1 MLAEAIRPSGG
12 PVVRQA
18 AVARSVA
25 ALPARCL
32 RAGTRAAGVGAAT
45 ALDATLVGTAA
56 ALGVGS
62 VLLRAPAAVSSPSP
76 RAVAASVVGAAREAA
91 GGTPVRRIG
100 SGAGRTW
107 VEVRGLDGPHGP
119 ELAERALSAVR
130 AAPGVE
136 EAELHRPWSRLV
148 VSASPDGPT
157 DETLCRVVAEAETDT
172 NTEAS
177 EASGQRQRP
186 VDLPGDDAVLA
197 ARAVGAAASTLGFG
211 LALVGRFLRLPR
223 LPAALASGVISVDY
237 QPRLRRLVESAVGPD
252 AADLLFA
259 AATATA
265 YTLTLS
271 PDSLAIE
278 AARRGA
284 LVAETW
290 SGRRAWQRIEP
301 TLTAAVDGP
310 PRAGWRPDRTT
321 GPVERYSERAGLV
334 GLVGDVAVGVMTR
347 DPAGVGTATLVTAP
361 KATRTARELFAGT
374 LGRGLADRHD
384 VLPLRPEAL
393 RRLDR
398 VDAVVIDPRILYTPI
413 LTVSRVRGVPDRD
426 RTRVWEAARTAVHR
440 GALTPGWHPVTAVP
454 GAADADPDDADAD
467 ARVLVS
473 PVHDPHASA
482 VVAEARRARAEVVSV
497 DDDGLR
503 SLRNGFD
510 RLDPITGS
518 IDDTLRDAVAHL
530 RRHGSTVAVVA
541 ADAPQAL
548 ALADVG
554 IGVTRAA
561 TPSPWGAHLWA
572 ADLTGVWRILH
583 ALPAAR
589 TASRRGVQI
598 SVQASALGTLLM
610 LPGVP
615 GSGPESV
622 TAGAAAGLWVGRS
635 KARGALS
642 APLPAPR
649 PGHEWHA
656 MPTEEV
662 RQLLP
667 PPPKDDELSRTTR
680 PRPRRSGPVRRIGRL
695 GGRPVTAGWN
705 FLRAV
710 REELDDPLTPVLA
723 TCSAASAVL
732 GSPIDA
738 VLVGSVLV
746 LNAGISA
753 TQRLRAEEVL
763 NRLLAVQDPPART
776 VTDLEGSRSDVDVT
790 DPGGDRREVDVTD
803 RGGDRDYTEVTADRL
818 RPGEVIEVRPG
829 EVVPADG
836 RLLQA
841 ESVEVDESAL
851 TGESLPVVKQTD
863 PTPGVP
869 LAERTCMLYAGTTV
883 LTGTA
888 VSLVTATGRGTESR
902 RATALAPAK
911 IREVGLQAQ
920 LARLTRRAMPVS
932 FGGGAVVTGLGLLRG
947 AGVRSAVTSGV
958 AVIVAA
964 IPEGLPLV
972 ATLAQMSAARR
983 LTRSAALV
991 RVPRSVEALGR
1002 VDVVCF
1008 DKTGTLSENRL
1019 RVSTVEPAPGFSRVQ
1034 VLSYAARTGWSSNG
1048 GPPDHATDVAI
1059 VDAADT
1065 ESAEMD
1071 RRQRD
1076 AYLPFRSGRSYAAA
1090 VSGTHLAV
1098 KGAPEVLLDAFGAS
1112 EDSALAERVESM
1124 AAAGLRVIA
1133 VGQRELTPTEAA
1145 SAGDGPDALARFAER
1160 ELEPVGLLGL
1170 SDTPRAD
1177 AAGLLPAL
1185 IEQDVGVR
1193 LITGDHPVTAVA
1205 IADELGMP
1213 VTPEQVISGTDW
1225 DDLSHREQERAVETC
1240 LVFARMSPEHK
1251 VQIVQTLERIGRVCA
1266 MVGDGANDAAAIR
1279 AASVGIGVAS
1289 HGSAPARG
1297 AADVVLLDGKV
1308 GALLD
1313 ALDEGRQLWRRV
1325 QAAVAVLV
1333 GGNAGEVAFAL
1344 IGSVITGRSPLN
1356 ARQLLLVNMLTDA
1369 LPAAALAVSP
1379 TSHNGVAA
1387 RGPDE
1392 AALLRTVAFRGVT
1405 TAAGATAAWAMASL
1419 TGGPRRAS
1427 TVALVALI
1435 GTQLG
1440 QILLDSRSPLV
1451 VTTSVGSLAVMVA
1464 LISTPGVS
1472 QFLGCVPLGPLGWA
1486 QGFGSAA
1493 AATAAA
1499 AIAPD
1504 LLART
1509 PGLSPRIRELLHTA
1523 GNHDRTLSFADSP
1536 VDVLASRK
1544 D

>member
-1 MLAEAIRPSGG
+1 MSFPGRC
-12 PVVRQA
+12 VRTGTHA
-18 AVARSVA
+18 A
-25 ALPARCL
+25 
-32 RAGTRAAGVGAAT
+32 AAGAAA
-45 ALDATLVGTAA
+45 ALDATLVGTAT

-62 VLLRAPAAVSSPSP
+62 VLLKAPVAVPTPSP
-76 RAVAASVVGAAREAA
+76 GAVARSVAGLAREAT
-91 GGTPVRRIG
+91 GGTPVRRFG
-100 SGAGRTW
+100 SGSGRTW
-107 VEVRGLDGPHGP
+107 IEVRGLDGPHGP
-119 ELAERALSAVR
+119 AVAERALSAVR
-130 AAPGVE
+130 AVPGVE
-136 EAELHRPWSRLV
+136 RAELHRPWSRLV
-148 VSASPDGPT
+148 VTVGPDGPSSQ
-157 DETLCRVVAEAETDT
+157 TLCRVVDEAETAVD
-172 NTEAS
+172 TEAS
-177 EASGQRQRP
+177 GRCP
-186 VDLPGDDAVLA
+186 IDLPGDDAVLV
-197 ARAVGAAASTLGFG
+197 ARVVGAAVSTLGLG
-211 LALVGRFLRLPR
+211 VALVGRFLRLPR

-252 AADLLFA
+252 ATDLLFA

-265 YTLTLS
+265 YTVTLS

-284 LVAETW
+284 LVAEAW

-301 TLTAAVDGP
+301 TLTAAVDGEP
-310 PRAGWRPDRTT
+310 QAGWRPDRTT
-321 GPVERYSERAGLV
+321 GPVERYCERAGLV
-334 GLVGDVAVGVMTR
+334 GLAGDVAIGVMTR
-347 DPAGVGTATLVTAP
+347 NPADIGTATLVSAP

-374 LGRGLADRHD
+374 LDRGLADRHD

-398 VDAVVIDPRILYTPI
+398 VDAVVIDPRVLYTPI
-413 LTVSRVRGVPDRD
+413 LTVSRVRGVRDRD
-426 RTRVWEAARTAVHR
+426 RTRVWEAGRAAVNQGR
-440 GALTPGWHPVTAVP
+440 LAAGWHPVTAVP
-454 GAADADPDDADAD
+454 GVADTTPDDPSADDD

-473 PVHDPHASA
+473 PVHDPYASA
-482 VVAEARRARAEVVSV
+482 IVAEARRAQAQVISI

-518 IDDTLRDAVAHL
+518 IDDTLRETVAHL
-530 RRHGSTVAVVA
+530 QRDGTTVAVVTA
-541 ADAPQAL
+541 QAPQAL

-554 IGVTRAA
+554 IGVTRAGN
-561 TPSPWGAHLWA
+561 PPPWGAHLWA

-610 LPGVP
+610 LPGIP

-622 TAGAAAGLWVGRS
+622 TAGAAAGLWIGRAH
-635 KARGALS
+635 ARGVLT

-662 RQLLP
+662 RRLLP
-667 PPPKDDELSRTTR
+667 PPAADSSGQEPQSVPSRSWSAPLLR
-680 PRPRRSGPVRRIGRL
+680 MIQPL
-695 GGRPVTAGWN
+695 TAGWR
-705 FLRAV
+705 FVRAV

-738 VLVGSVLV
+738 VLVGSVVV

-763 NRLLAVQDPPART
+763 NRLLAVQDPTARKIPYRET
-776 VTDLEGSRSDVDVT
+776 NI
-790 DPGGDRREVDVTD
+790 GGDV
-803 RGGDRDYTEVTADRL
+803 GYIEVTADRL

-829 EVVPADG
+829 EVVPVDG
-836 RLLQA
+836 RLLGA
-841 ESVEVDESAL
+841 AGVEVDESAL
-851 TGESLPVVKQTD
+851 TGESLPVAKQTL

-869 LAERTCMLYAGTTV
+869 LAERSCMLYAGTTV

-888 VSLVTATGRGTESR
+888 VLLVTATGRGTETR

-911 IREVGLQAQ
+911 SREVGLQAQ
-920 LARLTRRAMPVS
+920 LSRLTRRAMPIS

-964 IPEGLPLV
+964 VPEGLPLV

-1019 RVSTVEPAPGFSRVQ
+1019 RVSAVEPAPGCSRQQ
-1034 VLSYAARTGWSSNG
+1034 VLSFAARTGWSSNG

-1059 VDAADT
+1059 VDAAHT
-1065 ESAEMD
+1065 ESADED
-1071 RRQRD
+1071 RTRRA

-1098 KGAPEVLLDAFGAS
+1098 KGAPEVMLEAFGDA
-1112 EDSALAERVESM
+1112 DSALEERVQSM

-1133 VGQRELTPTEAA
+1133 VGGRELTPTEVAGA
-1145 SAGDGPDALARFAER
+1145 TDDPAVLEKLSAGKLH
-1160 ELEPVGLLGL
+1160 PVGLLGL

-1177 AAGLLPAL
+1177 ATNLLPAL
-1185 IEQDVGVR
+1185 IEQDVAVR

-1213 VTPEQVISGTDW
+1213 VTPDQVISGTDW
-1225 DDLSHREQERAVETC
+1225 DTLPHREQELAVENC

-1279 AASVGIGVAS
+1279 AASVGIAVAS

-1344 IGSVITGRSPLN
+1344 IGSAATGRSPLN

-1369 LPAAALAVSP
+1369 LPAAALAVSA
-1379 TSHNGVAA
+1379 TNHNGADVTH
-1387 RGPDE
+1387 GPDE
-1392 AALLRTVAFRGVT
+1392 AALLRTVAFRGAT
-1405 TAAGATAAWAMASL
+1405 TAAGATAAWAMASV

-1451 VTTSVGSLAVMVA
+1451 VTTSVGSIAVMVA

-1504 LLART
+1504 LLTRT
-1509 PGLSPRIRELLHTA
+1509 PGIGSTIRELLHPV
-1523 GNHDRTLSFADSP
+1523 GNHDRTLSYPDSA
-1536 VDVLASRK
+1536 VDVLERRK
-1544 D
+1544 NGATPQPLAPRQ

>member
-1 MLAEAIRPSGG
+1 MSAGTLVKGLVSFPS
-12 PVVRQA
+12 
-18 AVARSVA
+18 
-25 ALPARCL
+25 RCVH
-32 RAGTRAAGVGAAT
+32 AGTRAAASGVAT
-45 ALDATLVGTAA
+45 ALDATVVSTAT

-62 VLLRAPAAVSSPSP
+62 VLLKAPAAVSAGWPSPS
-76 RAVAASVVGAAREAA
+76 AAANSVVNVAREATGAGAAR
-91 GGTPVRRIG
+91 RYSSG
-100 SGAGRTW
+100 SGRVW
-107 VEVRGLDGPHGP
+107 VEVRGLAGPRGP
-119 ELAERALSAVR
+119 EVAERALTAVR
-130 AAPGVE
+130 ATAGVE
-136 EAELHRPWSRLV
+136 AAQLHRPWSRIV
-148 VSASPDGPT
+148 VSTDPDGPT
-157 DETLCRVVAEAETDT
+157 PEALCRVVAGAEND
-172 NTEAS
+172 S
-177 EASGQRQRP
+177 EATTSALCP
-186 VDLPGDDAVLA
+186 IDLPGDDAVLVT
-197 ARAVGAAASTLGFG
+197 RAVGAAVSTVGFG
-211 LALVGRFLRLPR
+211 VALAGRVLRLPR
-223 LPAALASGVISVDY
+223 LPGALAATVVAVDY
-237 QPRLRRLVESAVGPD
+237 QPWLRRLVDSAVGPD
-252 AADLLFA
+252 AAGVVFA
-259 AATATA
+259 AATAVA

-271 PDSLAIE
+271 PDSLAVE

-284 LVAETW
+284 LVAEAW
-290 SGRRAWQRIEP
+290 AGRRAWQQIES
-301 TLTAAVDGP
+301 TLPASVDGQ
-310 PRAGWRPDRTT
+310 PRGGWRPDRSS
-321 GPVERYSERAGLV
+321 GPVERYAQRAGLAGLAGDLALGALTRTPV
-334 GLVGDVAVGVMTR
+334 GT
-347 DPAGVGTATLVTAP
+347 GTATLVAAP
-361 KATRTARELFAGT
+361 KATRSARELFAGT

-398 VDAVVIDPRILYTPI
+398 VGAVVIDPRVLYTPL
-413 LTVSRVRGVPDRD
+413 LTVSRVIGVHDRD
-426 RTRVWEAARTAVHR
+426 RTRVWEAARTAVDQGR
-440 GALTPGWHPVTAVP
+440 LAPGWHPVAAVP
-454 GAADADPDDADAD
+454 GAENAAEDRD

-473 PVHDPHASA
+473 PVHDPYASA

-497 DDDGLR
+497 DDDALR

-510 RLDPITGS
+510 RLDPMVES
-518 IDDTLRDAVAHL
+518 VDDTLCEAVDHL
-530 RRHGSTVAVVA
+530 QQHGATVAVLA
-541 ADAPQAL
+541 ADAPRAL

-554 IGVTRAA
+554 IGVTRAGA
-561 TPSPWGAHLWA
+561 PPQWGAHLWA
-572 ADLTGVWRILH
+572 TDLTGVWRILH

-589 TASRRGVQI
+589 TASRRGVEL
-598 SVQASALGTLLM
+598 SVQASTLGTLLM

-615 GSGPESV
+615 GSGPEPV
-622 TAGAAAGLWVGRS
+622 TAGAALGLWLGRAH
-635 KARGALS
+635 ARRAL
-642 APLPAPR
+642 AGRLPEPR
-649 PGHEWHA
+649 SGHEWHA
-656 MPTEEV
+656 MPVEEV
-662 RQLLP
+662 RRLLP
-667 PPPKDDELSRTTR
+667 PPPLDDESPQTARDQFR
-680 PRPRRSGPVRRIGRL
+680 WFAASGPVRKIGRI
-695 GGRPVTAGWN
+695 GGRPLTAGWH

-710 REELDDPLTPVLA
+710 RDELDDPLTPVLA

-763 NRLLAVQDPPART
+763 NRLLAVQDPLARRI
-776 VTDLEGSRSDVDVT
+776 TDPDADGLTVDVA
-790 DPGGDRREVDVTD
+790 
-803 RGGDRDYTEVTADRL
+803 ADRL
-818 RPGEVIEVRPG
+818 RPGDVIDVRPG

-836 RLLQA
+836 RLLA
-841 ESVEVDESAL
+841 AGGVEVDESAL
-851 TGESLPVVKQTD
+851 TGESLPVVKQTT

-888 VSLVTATGRGTESR
+888 VSLVTATGRATETQ
-902 RATALAPAK
+902 RATALAPVK
-911 IREVGLQAQ
+911 IHEVGLQPQ
-920 LARLTRRAMPVS
+920 LSRLTRRAMPVS
-932 FGGGAVVTGLGLLRG
+932 FGGGAIVTVLGLLRG

-964 IPEGLPLV
+964 VLEGLPLV

-991 RVPRSVEALGR
+991 RVHRSVEALGR

-1019 RVSTVEPAPGFSRVQ
+1019 RVTTVEPATGYARKQ
-1034 VLSYAARTGWSSNG
+1034 VLAFAARTGWSSNG

-1065 ESAEMD
+1065 ESPHDGD
-1071 RRQRD
+1071 RTRQ

-1098 KGAPEVLLDAFGAS
+1098 KGAPEVMLEAFGDPGS
-1112 EDSALAERVESM
+1112 VLAERVRSM

-1133 VGQRELTPTEAA
+1133 VGQRNLTATEAA
-1145 SAGDGPDALARFAER
+1145 AAAEDPDALAQLSEHG
-1160 ELEPVGLLGL
+1160 LEPLGLLGL

-1185 IEQDVGVR
+1185 VEQHVAVR

-1213 VTPEQVISGTDW
+1213 VTEDRVISGTDW
-1225 DDLSHREQERAVETC
+1225 DALSRREQEQAVQDC

-1313 ALDEGRQLWRRV
+1313 AVDEGRQLWRRV

-1344 IGSVITGRSPLN
+1344 IGSLVTGRSPLN

-1379 TSHNGVAA
+1379 TTHNGVDGG

-1392 AALLRTVAFRGVT
+1392 AALLRTVAFRGTT
-1405 TAAGATAAWAMASL
+1405 TAAGATAAWVMARM

-1451 VTTSVGSLAVMVA
+1451 VTTSLGSIAVMAA

-1486 QGFGSAA
+1486 QGLGSAV

-1499 AIAPD
+1499 AVAPG
-1504 LLART
+1504 LLGRT
-1509 PGLSPRIRELLHTA
+1509 PGINHMIRELLHTGGA
-1523 GNHDRTLSFADSP
+1523 HDGTLSYPESP
-1536 VDVLASRK
+1536 VDVIGGRRE
-1544 D
+1544 

>member
-1 MLAEAIRPSGG
+1 M
-12 PVVRQA
+12 A
-18 AVARSVA
+18 AV
-25 ALPARCL
+25 PARCV
-32 RAGTRAAGVGAAT
+32 RAGTRAAGVGAAA
-45 ALDATLVGTAA
+45 ALDTTVVGTAS
-56 ALGVGS
+56 ALGVGL
-62 VLLRAPAAVSSPSP
+62 VLLKAPAAMPTPSP
-76 RAVAASVVGAAREAA
+76 RAVANSVVGVAREAA
-91 GGTPVRRIG
+91 GGSPVRRIG
-100 SGAGRTW
+100 SGSGRIW
-107 VEVRGLDGPHGP
+107 VEVHGLHGP
-119 ELAERALSAVR
+119 YGPDIAKRALSAVR
-130 AAPGVE
+130 ALPGVE
-136 EAELHRPWSRLV
+136 AADVHRPWSRIV
-148 VSASPDGPT
+148 VATGPDGPT
-157 DETLCRVVAEAETDT
+157 EETVRRVVDEVDT
-172 NTEAS
+172 GTAT
-177 EASGQRQRP
+177 AAKGRP
-186 VDLPGDDAVLA
+186 IDLPGDNVVLV
-197 ARAVGAAASTLGFG
+197 ARAVAAAATTVGLGV
-211 LALVGRFLRLPR
+211 ALVGRLLRVPR
-223 LPAALASGVISVDY
+223 LPVALASGVITVDY
-237 QPRLRRLVESAVGPD
+237 QPRLRRLVESAVGPV
-252 AADLLFA
+252 ATDLLFA
-259 AATATA
+259 TFTAAA

-271 PDSLAIE
+271 PESLAVE
-278 AARRGA
+278 AALRGA

-290 SGRRAWQRIEP
+290 SGRRAWQRVEP
-301 TLTAAVDGP
+301 ALPTAVDEP
-310 PRAGWRPDRTT
+310 PPALPRPVARTGLVDR
-321 GPVERYSERAGLV
+321 YAERAGLA
-334 GLVGDVAVGVMTR
+334 GLVGDVALGALTR
-347 DPAGVGTATLVTAP
+347 NPARVGTATMVAAP
-361 KATRTARELFAGT
+361 KATRSARELFAAA
-374 LGRGLADRHD
+374 LGRGMADRH
-384 VLPLRPEAL
+384 VLPLHPEAL

-398 VDAVVIDPRILYTPI
+398 IDAVVIDPRALYTPQ
-413 LTVSRVRGVPDRD
+413 LTVSRVLGVRDRG
-426 RTRVWEAARTAVHR
+426 RTRVWEAARAAVHR
-440 GALTPGWHPVTAVP
+440 GVLTPGWHPVIAVP
-454 GAADADPDDADAD
+454 GAAGAETDTDDA

-473 PVHDPHASA
+473 AVHDPYASA
-482 VVAEARRARAEVVSV
+482 VVAEARRTRADVVSV

-518 IDDTLRDAVAHL
+518 IDDTLREAVTRLQREGRA
-530 RRHGSTVAVVA
+530 VAVVA

-548 ALADVG
+548 ARADVG
-554 IGVTRAA
+554 VGVTRDGA
-561 TPSPWGAHLWA
+561 PPQWGAHLWA

-583 ALPAAR
+583 AIPAAR
-589 TASRRGVQI
+589 TTSRRGIAI
-598 SVQASALGTLLM
+598 SAQASALGTLLM

-622 TAGAAAGLWVGRS
+622 TAGAAAGLWVGRAQ
-635 KARGALS
+635 ARRVLT

-667 PPPKDDELSRTTR
+667 LPSRDNDSSRTTR
-680 PRPRRSGPVRRIGRL
+680 RPRRRFPLSGPVRTVGRI
-695 GGRPVTAGWN
+695 GGRPVTTTWH

-710 REELDDPLTPVLA
+710 RDELDDPLTPILA

-763 NRLLAVQDPPART
+763 NRLLAVQDAPART
-776 VTDLEGSRSDVDVT
+776 LTGLGDAHDPVDGA
-790 DPGGDRREVDVTD
+790 DRGADRRYVDIA
-803 RGGDRDYTEVTADRL
+803 ADRL
-818 RPGEVIEVRPG
+818 RLGEVIEVRPG
-829 EVVPADG
+829 EVAPADG
-836 RLLQA
+836 RLLAA
-841 ESVEVDESAL
+841 EGVEVDESAL

-888 VSLVTATGRGTESR
+888 LSLVTATGRSTETR

-911 IREVGLQAQ
+911 VRQVGLNAQ
-920 LARLTRRAMPVS
+920 LSRLTRRAMPVS
-932 FGGGAVVTGLGLLRG
+932 FGGGAIVTGIGLLRG

-958 AVIVAA
+958 AVVVAA

-983 LTRSAALV
+983 LTKSSALV

-1019 RVSTVEPAPGFSRVQ
+1019 RVSTVEPAPGFTRKQ
-1034 VLSYAARTGWSSNG
+1034 ILDYAARTGWSSNG

-1065 ESAEMD
+1065 ESAHDGD
-1071 RRQRD
+1071 RTRQ

-1098 KGAPEVLLDAFGAS
+1098 KGAPEVLLDAFGES
-1112 EDSALAERVESM
+1112 DGPLAERVHAM
-1124 AAAGLRVIA
+1124 ATDGLRVIA
-1133 VGQRELTPTEAA
+1133 VGQRDLSTDEA
-1145 SAGDGPDALARFAER
+1145 SAAADDPDALARLAER

-1170 SDTPRAD
+1170 ADTPRAD
-1177 AAGLLPAL
+1177 AAGLLPTL
-1185 IEQDVGVR
+1185 IGQDVGVR
-1193 LITGDHPVTAVA
+1193 LITGDHPVTAIA

-1213 VTPEQVISGTDW
+1213 VTPDQVLSGSDW
-1225 DDLSHREQERAVETC
+1225 DDLAHHEQERAVQNC
-1240 LVFARMSPEHK
+1240 RVFARMSPEHK
-1251 VQIVQTLERIGRVCA
+1251 VQIVQTLERTGRVCA

-1344 IGSVITGRSPLN
+1344 IGSMITGRSPFN
-1356 ARQLLLVNMLTDA
+1356 PRQLLLVNMLTDA

-1379 TSHNGVAA
+1379 TSQGGVTA

-1392 AALLRTVAFRGVT
+1392 AALLRTVAYRGAT
-1405 TAAGATAAWAMASL
+1405 TAAGATAAWAMASA

-1451 VTTSVGSLAVMVA
+1451 LTTSVGSLAVMTV

-1504 LLART
+1504 LIART
-1509 PGLSPRIRELLHTA
+1509 PGISHTIRELLHTT
-1523 GNHDRTLSFADSP
+1523 GNHDRTLSFPGTPA
-1536 VDVLASRK
+1536 DVLASRK

>member
-1 MLAEAIRPSGG
+1 MSAT
-12 PVVRQA
+12 
-18 AVARSVA
+18 AVARGLA
-25 ALPARCL
+25 AIPGRCL

-45 ALDATLVGTAA
+45 ALDTTVVGAATV
-56 ALGVGS
+56 LGVGS
-62 VLLRAPAAVSSPSP
+62 VLLRAPSSVAAGSPSP
-76 RAVAASVVGAAREAA
+76 RAVARAAAGGLREAA
-91 GGTPVRRIG
+91 GGSPARRFG
-100 SGAGRTW
+100 SGSERTW
-107 VEVRGLDGPHGP
+107 VEVRGLVGPQGP
-119 ELAERALSAVR
+119 EVADRVLSAVR
-130 AAPGVE
+130 TLPGVE
-136 EAELHRPWSRLV
+136 AADVHRPWSRIV
-148 VSASPDGPT
+148 VSAGPDGPSE
-157 DETLCRVVAEAETDT
+157 ETLCRVVDDNDT
-172 NTEAS
+172 ATATKIS
-177 EASGQRQRP
+177 DHRP
-186 VDLPGDDAVLA
+186 IDLPGDDVVLV
-197 ARAVGAAASTLGFG
+197 ARAVGAAAATVGLGVA
-211 LALVGRFLRLPR
+211 LAGRFLRLPR
-223 LPAALASGVISVDY
+223 LPTALASGVVSVDY
-237 QPRLRRLVESAVGPD
+237 QPRLRGWVEKAVGPG
-252 AADLLFA
+252 ATDLLFA
-259 AATATA
+259 TGTATV

-271 PDSLAIE
+271 PDSLALD
-278 AARRGA
+278 AALRGA

-290 SGRRAWQRIEP
+290 SARRAWQRVEP
-301 TLTAAVDGP
+301 ALHAAVDGP
-310 PRAGWRPDRTT
+310 PASLPRRVAPT
-321 GPVERYSERAGLV
+321 GLVERYAERAGLA
-334 GLVGDVAVGVMTR
+334 GLVGDVALGAVTR
-347 DPAGVGTATLVTAP
+347 NPASIGIATLVAAP
-361 KATRTARELFAGT
+361 KATRSARELFAAT

-384 VLPLRPEAL
+384 VLPLHPEAL

-398 VDAVVIDPRILYTPI
+398 VDAVVIDPRALYTPQ
-413 LTVSRVRGVPDRD
+413 LTVSRVLGVRDGD
-426 RTRVWEAARTAVHR
+426 RTRVWEAARTAVNQGR
-440 GALTPGWHPVTAVP
+440 LAAGWHPVTAVP
-454 GAADADPDDADAD
+454 GVAGTALDDASDD
-467 ARVLVS
+467 GPRVLVS
-473 PVHDPHASA
+473 PVHDPYASA
-482 VVAEARRARAEVVSV
+482 VVAEARRAQVEVVSV
-497 DDDGLR
+497 DDDALR
-503 SLRNGFD
+503 SLRNGFN
-510 RLDPITGS
+510 RLVPLAGS
-518 IDDTLRDAVAHL
+518 IDDTLREAVTQLQRDGRA
-530 RRHGSTVAVVA
+530 VAVVA
-541 ADAPQAL
+541 AGAPETL
-548 ALADVG
+548 VRADVG
-554 IGVTRAA
+554 VGVTRDGA
-561 TPSPWGAHLWA
+561 PPPWGAHLWA

-583 ALPAAR
+583 AIPAAR
-589 TASRRGVQI
+589 TASRRGIEI
-598 SVQASALGTLLM
+598 SAQASALGTLLL

-615 GSGPESV
+615 GSGPEPV
-622 TAGAAAGLWVGRS
+622 TAGAALGLWVGRS
-635 KARGALS
+635 KARGVLT

-656 MPTEEV
+656 IPAAEV
-662 RQLLP
+662 RELLP
-667 PPPKDDELSRTTR
+667 T
-680 PRPRRSGPVRRIGRL
+680 PRRDDHTSQIPKRRYSGFATTGPARAIGRIGV
-695 GGRPVTAGWN
+695 RPVTTTWH

-710 REELDDPLTPVLA
+710 RDELDDPLTPILA

-763 NRLLAVQDPPART
+763 NRLLAVQDAPARQLT
-776 VTDLEGSRSDVDVT
+776 ELKDAYDPVDAA
-790 DPGGDRREVDVTD
+790 DCGADRRYVDIA
-803 RGGDRDYTEVTADRL
+803 ADRL

-836 RLLQA
+836 RLLAA
-841 ESVEVDESAL
+841 EGVEVDESAL

-888 VSLVTATGRGTESR
+888 VSLVTATGRTTETR

-911 IREVGLQAQ
+911 VREVGLNAQ
-920 LARLTRRAMPVS
+920 LSRLTRRAMPVS
-932 FGGGAVVTGLGLLRG
+932 FGGGGIVTGIGLLRG

-1019 RVSTVEPAPGFSRVQ
+1019 RVSAVEPAPGFTRKQ

-1059 VDAADT
+1059 VDAAD
-1065 ESAEMD
+1065 AEHAHEGEGD
-1071 RRQRD
+1071 RTRQ

-1098 KGAPEVLLDAFGAS
+1098 KGAPEVMLESFGESDGSLAGRVHGMAS
-1112 EDSALAERVESM
+1112 
-1124 AAAGLRVIA
+1124 AGLRVIA
-1133 VGQRELTPTEAA
+1133 VGQR
-1145 SAGDGPDALARFAER
+1145 
-1160 ELEPVGLLGL
+1160 GL
-1170 SDTPRAD
+1170 STDD
-1177 AAGLLPAL
+1177 AA
-1185 IEQDVGVR
+1185 
-1193 LITGDHPVTAVA
+1193 
-1205 IADELGMP
+1205 
-1213 VTPEQVISGTDW
+1213 
-1225 DDLSHREQERAVETC
+1225 
-1240 LVFARMSPEHK
+1240 
-1251 VQIVQTLERIGRVCA
+1251 
-1266 MVGDGANDAAAIR
+1266 
-1279 AASVGIGVAS
+1279 
-1289 HGSAPARG
+1289 

-1344 IGSVITGRSPLN
+1344 IGSAVSGRSPFN
-1356 ARQLLLVNMLTDA
+1356 PRQLLLVNMLTDA

-1379 TSHNGVAA
+1379 TSHNGVAT

-1392 AALLRTVAFRGVT
+1392 AALLRTVAFRGTT

-1451 VTTSVGSLAVMVA
+1451 LTTSVGSLAVMTV

-1493 AATAAA
+1493 AATATA

-1504 LLART
+1504 LIARR
-1509 PGLSPRIRELLHTA
+1509 PGLSPTIRELLHAA
-1523 GNHDRTLSFADSP
+1523 GNHDRTLSFSDSP
-1536 VDVLASRK
+1536 VDVLSGGWK
-1544 D
+1544 E

>member
-1 MLAEAIRPSGG
+1 MRGLAS
-12 PVVRQA
+12 
-18 AVARSVA
+18 
-25 ALPARCL
+25 LPARCV
-32 RAGTRAAGVGAAT
+32 GTGTHAAGVGAAA
-45 ALDATLVGTAA
+45 ALDATLVGTAT

-62 VLLRAPAAVSSPSP
+62 VLLRAPAAVSAVPSS
-76 RAVAASVVGAAREAA
+76 RAAAHSVVGVAREAA
-91 GGTPVRRIG
+91 GGTPARRVG
-100 SGAGRTW
+100 SGSGRIW

-119 ELAERALSAVR
+119 ELAARALSAVR
-130 AAPGVE
+130 AVPGVE
-136 EAELHRPWSRLV
+136 KAELHRPWSRLV
-148 VSASPDGPT
+148 VSAGPDGPT
-157 DETLCRVVAEAETDT
+157 PETLRRVVGEAETAADA
-172 NTEAS
+172 EAS
-177 EASGQRQRP
+177 AQRP
-186 VDLPGDDAVLA
+186 FDLPGDDAVLV
-197 ARAVGAAASTLGFG
+197 ARAVGAAASTLGLG
-211 LALVGRFLRLPR
+211 VALVGRFLRLPR
-223 LPAALASGVISVDY
+223 LPVVLAAGVISVDY
-237 QPRLRRLVESAVGPD
+237 QPRLRRLVESAVGPG

-265 YTLTLS
+265 YTVTLS

-278 AARRGA
+278 AAVRGA
-284 LVAETW
+284 LVAEAW
-290 SGRRAWQRIEP
+290 SGRRAWQQIEP

-310 PRAGWRPDRTT
+310 PRPGWRAARTG
-321 GPVERYSERAGLV
+321 GPVERYAERAGLA
-334 GLVGDVAVGVMTR
+334 GLAGDVAIGALTRNPVGI
-347 DPAGVGTATLVTAP
+347 GTATMVAAP

-384 VLPLRPEAL
+384 VLVLNPPAL

-398 VDAVVIDPRILYTPI
+398 VDAVVIDPRVLYTPI
-413 LTVSRVRGVPDRD
+413 LTVSRVRGVRDRD
-426 RTRVWEAARTAVHR
+426 RTRVWEAARRAVHR
-440 GALTPGWHPVTAVP
+440 GALAPGWHPVTAVP
-454 GAADADPDDADAD
+454 GAADAATEDD

-473 PVHDPHASA
+473 PVHDGYASA
-482 VVAEARRARAEVVSV
+482 IVAEARRAQAEVVSV

-518 IDDTLRDAVAHL
+518 IDDTLRETVAQL
-530 RRHGSTVAVVA
+530 RRQGSTVAVVTA
-541 ADAPQAL
+541 AAPRAL
-548 ALADVG
+548 ALADIG
-554 IGVTRAA
+554 IGVTRDDA
-561 TPSPWGAHLWA
+561 PPPWGAHLWA

-589 TASRRGVQI
+589 TVSRRGVQI

-635 KARGALS
+635 KARGVLT

-649 PGHEWHA
+649 TGHEWHS
-656 MPTEEV
+656 MPAEEV
-662 RQLLP
+662 RRHLP
-667 PPPKDDELSRTTR
+667 PPAADSPRGREPEPSRPGRTR
-680 PRPRRSGPVRRIGRL
+680 SAPLLPSLRPIA
-695 GGRPVTAGWN
+695 AGWN

-710 REELDDPLTPVLA
+710 RDELDDPLTPVLA

-746 LNAGISA
+746 LNAAISA

-763 NRLLAVQDPPART
+763 NRLLAVQDPPARK
-776 VTDLEGSRSDVDVT
+776 VTDREGRRSD
-790 DPGGDRREVDVTD
+790 VDVTD
-803 RGGDRDYTEVTADRL
+803 RGGDRDYTEVTANRL

-836 RLLQA
+836 RLLDA
-841 ESVEVDESAL
+841 MSVEVDESAL
-851 TGESLPVVKQTD
+851 TGESLPVAKQIA

-869 LAERTCMLYAGTTV
+869 LAERTCMLFAGTTV

-888 VSLVTATGRGTESR
+888 VSLVTAIGRGTETR

-911 IREVGLQAQ
+911 VREVGLQAQ
-920 LARLTRRAMPVS
+920 LSRLTRRAMPVS
-932 FGGGAVVTGLGLLRG
+932 FGGGAIVTALGLLRG

-964 IPEGLPLV
+964 VPEGLPLV

-1019 RVSTVEPAPGFSRVQ
+1019 RVTAVEPAPGCSRKQ
-1034 VLSYAARTGWSSNG
+1034 VLAFAARTGWSPNG

-1059 VDAADT
+1059 VDAAHT
-1065 ESAEMD
+1065 ASAEED
-1071 RRQRD
+1071 RRQRV

-1090 VSGTHLAV
+1090 TAGTHLAV
-1098 KGAPEVLLDAFGAS
+1098 KGAPEVMLDAFGGS
-1112 EDSALAERVESM
+1112 DSALAQRVQTM

-1133 VGQRELTPTEAA
+1133 VGQRELSTDDAA
-1145 SAGDGPDALARFAER
+1145 AAAGDPDALARLAEHR
-1160 ELEPVGLLGL
+1160 LEPVGLLGL

-1177 AAGLLPAL
+1177 AAGLLPTL
-1185 IEQDVGVR
+1185 IGQGVAVR

-1205 IADELGMP
+1205 IAGELGMP
-1213 VTPEQVISGTDW
+1213 VTEDQVISGTDW
-1225 DDLSHREQERAVETC
+1225 DALPHREQERAVESC

-1344 IGSVITGRSPLN
+1344 IGSVATGRSPLN

-1369 LPAAALAVSP
+1369 LPAAALAVSA
-1379 TSHNGVAA
+1379 THHNGVDVA

-1392 AALLRTVAFRGVT
+1392 AALLRTVAFRGTT
-1405 TAAGATAAWAMASL
+1405 TAAGATAAWVMASL
-1419 TGGPRRAS
+1419 TGGPQRAA
-1427 TVALVALI
+1427 TVALVALV

-1451 VTTSVGSLAVMVA
+1451 VTTSLGSLAVMTA

-1499 AIAPD
+1499 AIAPG
-1504 LLART
+1504 LLDRT
-1509 PGLSPRIRELLHTA
+1509 PGISPTIRELLHTA
-1523 GNHDRTLSFADSP
+1523 GTHDRTLSFSESP
-1536 VDVLASRK
+1536 VDVLVRQEGVRVSR
-1544 D
+1544 

>member
-1 MLAEAIRPSGG
+1 MKGLASF
-12 PVVRQA
+12 
-18 AVARSVA
+18 SS
-25 ALPARCL
+25 RCVHT
-32 RAGTRAAGVGAAT
+32 GTRAATLGAAA
-45 ALDATLVGTAA
+45 ALDATLVGTAT

-62 VLLRAPAAVSSPSP
+62 VLLKGPAAVSAGAPSP
-76 RAVAASVVGAAREAA
+76 RAVARTVAGVAREAA
-91 GGTPVRRIG
+91 GGTPVRRCG
-100 SGAGRTW
+100 SGSGRMW
-107 VEVRGLDGPHGP
+107 VEVRGLDGPHGSV
-119 ELAERALSAVR
+119 LAERALAAVR
-130 AAPGVE
+130 AVPGVE
-136 EAELHRPWSRLV
+136 DAQVHRPWSRIV
-148 VSASPDGPT
+148 VTAGAAAPSP
-157 DETLCRVVAEAETDT
+157 EALCRVVAAAET
-172 NTEAS
+172 AS
-177 EASGQRQRP
+177 VTKASGQRP
-186 VDLPGDDAVLA
+186 IDLPGDDVVLV
-197 ARAVGAAASTLGFG
+197 ARAVGAAAATVGLGVA
-211 LALVGRFLRLPR
+211 LAGRLLRLPR
-223 LPAALASGVISVDY
+223 LPAVLASGVISVDY
-237 QPRLRRLVESAVGPD
+237 QPRLRGLVEKAVGPG
-252 AADLLFA
+252 ATDLLFA
-259 AATATA
+259 GATATV

-271 PDSLAIE
+271 PDSLAVE
-278 AARRGA
+278 AALRGA
-284 LVAETW
+284 LLAEAL
-290 SGRRAWQRIEP
+290 SGRRAWQRVEP
-301 TLTAAVDGP
+301 ALPAAVGGP
-310 PRAGWRPDRTT
+310 PPLPRQVRPT
-321 GPVERYSERAGLV
+321 GPVERYAERAGV
-334 GLVGDVAVGVMTR
+334 AGLAGDVALGALTR
-347 DPAGVGTATLVTAP
+347 NPVNIGTATMVTAP
-361 KATRTARELFAGT
+361 KATRSARELFAST
-374 LGRGLADRHD
+374 LCRGVADRHD
-384 VLPLRPEAL
+384 VLPLHPEAL

-398 VDAVVIDPRILYTPI
+398 VDAVVIDPRALYTPA
-413 LTVSRVRGVPDRD
+413 LTVSRVLGVRDRD
-426 RTRVWEAARTAVHR
+426 RTRVWESARTAVQR
-440 GALTPGWHPVTAVP
+440 GVIGPGWHPVNAVP
-454 GAADADPDDADAD
+454 GAAVNEPDDDAW
-467 ARVLVS
+467 VLVS
-473 PVHDPHASA
+473 SVHDPYASA
-482 VVAEARRARAEVVSV
+482 VVAEARRAQVEVVSV
-497 DDDGLR
+497 DDDALR

-510 RLDPITGS
+510 RLVPPVGS
-518 IDDTLRDAVAHL
+518 TDDTLCHTVTELQREGRV
-530 RRHGSTVAVVA
+530 VAVVA
-541 ADAPQAL
+541 AEAPQAVGR
-548 ALADVG
+548 ADVG
-554 IGVTRAA
+554 IGVTRDGA
-561 TPSPWGAHLWA
+561 PSPWDAHLWA

-583 ALPAAR
+583 AIPAAR
-589 TASRRGVQI
+589 TASRRGIEI
-598 SVQASALGTLLM
+598 SAQASALGTLLM

-622 TAGAAAGLWVGRS
+622 TAGAALGLWMGRS
-635 KARGALS
+635 KARRVLT

-656 MPTEEV
+656 IPAAEV
-662 RQLLP
+662 RELLP
-667 PPPKDDELSRTTR
+667 PPRRDDHTAQLPKSRY
-680 PRPRRSGPVRRIGRL
+680 SGLAATGPARALGRIGV
-695 GGRPVTAGWN
+695 RPALSAWG

-710 REELDDPLTPVLA
+710 RDELDDPLTPILA

-763 NRLLAVQDPPART
+763 NRLLAVQDAPARKL
-776 VTDLEGSRSDVDVT
+776 TDLGTSYDTVDVA
-790 DPGGDRREVDVTD
+790 DVEADRRYVDIA
-803 RGGDRDYTEVTADRL
+803 ADRL
-818 RPGEVIEVRPG
+818 RPGDVIEVRPG

-836 RLLQA
+836 RLLAA
-841 ESVEVDESAL
+841 EGVEVDESAL
-851 TGESLPVVKQTD
+851 TGESLPVVKQTL
-863 PTPGVP
+863 PTPGAP

-888 VSLVTATGRGTESR
+888 VSLVTATGRGTETR

-911 IREVGLQAQ
+911 VREVGLNAQ
-920 LARLTRRAMPVS
+920 LGRLTRRAMPIS
-932 FGGGAVVTGLGLLRG
+932 FGGGAIVTGIGLLRG

-983 LTRSAALV
+983 LTTSSALV

-1019 RVSTVEPAPGFSRVQ
+1019 RVTAVEPAPGCSRKQ
-1034 VLSYAARTGWSSNG
+1034 VLAYAARTGWSSNG

-1065 ESAEMD
+1065 ESAPDGD
-1071 RRQRD
+1071 RTRQ
-1076 AYLPFRSGRSYAAA
+1076 AYLPFHSGRSYAAA

-1098 KGAPEVLLDAFGAS
+1098 KGAPEVMLEAFGES
-1112 EDSALAERVESM
+1112 DESTLAGRVESM

-1133 VGQRELTPTEAA
+1133 VGQRNLTADEAA
-1145 SAGDGPDALARFAER
+1145 AAAEDPDALARLCEHD
-1160 ELEPVGLLGL
+1160 LEPVGLLGL
-1170 SDTPRAD
+1170 ADTPRAD

-1185 IEQDVGVR
+1185 LDQGVGVR
-1193 LITGDHPVTAVA
+1193 LITGDHPVTAIA
-1205 IADELGMP
+1205 IAEELGMP
-1213 VTPEQVISGTDW
+1213 VTPDQVISGTDW
-1225 DDLSHREQERAVETC
+1225 DDLSHREQERAVERC

-1297 AADVVLLDGKV
+1297 AADVVLLDGRV
-1308 GALLD
+1308 GALLE

-1344 IGSVITGRSPLN
+1344 IGSIATGRSPLN

-1369 LPAAALAVSP
+1369 LPAAALAVSA
-1379 TSHNGVAA
+1379 TNHNGNGIA

-1392 AALLRTVAFRGVT
+1392 AALLRTVAFRGTT

-1419 TGGPRRAS
+1419 TGGPQRAS

-1451 VTTSVGSLAVMVA
+1451 VTTSVGSLAVMAA

-1472 QFLGCVPLGPLGWA
+1472 QFLGCVPLGPLGWT
-1486 QGFGSAA
+1486 QGLGSAA

-1499 AIAPD
+1499 AITPD
-1504 LLART
+1504 LLGRA
-1509 PGLSPRIRELLHTA
+1509 PGISHTIREVLRTDHT
-1523 GNHDRTLSFADSP
+1523 HDRTLSFTTVPGDL
-1536 VDVLASRK
+1536 VEVRK

>member
-1 MLAEAIRPSGG
+1 MSAGWVKDLVSFPGRC
-12 PVVRQA
+12 VRTGTHA
-18 AVARSVA
+18 A
-25 ALPARCL
+25 
-32 RAGTRAAGVGAAT
+32 AAGAAA
-45 ALDATLVGTAA
+45 ALDATLVGTAT

-62 VLLRAPAAVSSPSP
+62 VLLKAPVAVPRPSP
-76 RAVAASVVGAAREAA
+76 GAVARSVAGLAREAT
-91 GGTPVRRIG
+91 GGTPVRRFG
-100 SGAGRTW
+100 SGSGRTW
-107 VEVRGLDGPHGP
+107 IEVRGLGGPHGP
-119 ELAERALSAVR
+119 AVAERALSAVR
-130 AAPGVE
+130 AVPGVE
-136 EAELHRPWSRLV
+136 RAELHRPWSRLV
-148 VSASPDGPT
+148 VTVGPDGPSSQ
-157 DETLCRVVAEAETDT
+157 TLCRVVDEAETAVDT
-172 NTEAS
+172 A
-177 EASGQRQRP
+177 ASGRCP
-186 VDLPGDDAVLA
+186 IDLPGDDAVLV
-197 ARAVGAAASTLGFG
+197 ARVVGAAVSTLGLG
-211 LALVGRFLRLPR
+211 VALVGRFLRLPR

-252 AADLLFA
+252 ATDLLFA

-265 YTLTLS
+265 YTVTLS

-284 LVAETW
+284 RVAEAW

-301 TLTAAVDGP
+301 TLAAAVDGE

-321 GPVERYSERAGLV
+321 GPVERYAEHAGLA
-334 GLVGDVAVGVMTR
+334 GLAGDVAIGALTR
-347 DPAGVGTATLVTAP
+347 NPAGIGTATLVSAP

-398 VDAVVIDPRILYTPI
+398 VDAVVIDPRVLYTAT
-413 LTVSRVRGVPDRD
+413 LTVSRVAGVPDRD
-426 RTRVWEAARTAVHR
+426 RTRVWEAGRAAVDQGR
-440 GALTPGWHPVTAVP
+440 LAAGWHPVTAVP
-454 GAADADPDDADAD
+454 GLADTTPDDASADDD

-473 PVHDPHASA
+473 PVHDPYASA
-482 VVAEARRARAEVVSV
+482 IVAEARRAQAQVISI

-518 IDDTLRDAVAHL
+518 IDDTLRETVAHL
-530 RRHGSTVAVVA
+530 QRDGAAVAVVTA
-541 ADAPQAL
+541 QAPQAL

-554 IGVTRAA
+554 IGVTRAGS
-561 TPSPWGAHLWA
+561 PPPWGAHLWA
-572 ADLTGVWRILH
+572 AELTGVWRILH

-610 LPGVP
+610 LPGIP

-622 TAGAAAGLWVGRS
+622 TAGAAAGLWIGRAH
-635 KARGALS
+635 ARGVLT

-649 PGHEWHA
+649 PGHEWHSL
-656 MPTEEV
+656 PTEEV
-662 RQLLP
+662 RRLLP
-667 PPPKDDELSRTTR
+667 PPAADSSGQEPQSVPSRSWSAPLLR
-680 PRPRRSGPVRRIGRL
+680 MIQPL
-695 GGRPVTAGWN
+695 TAGWR
-705 FLRAV
+705 FVRAV

-723 TCSAASAVL
+723 TCSVASAVL

-738 VLVGSVLV
+738 VLVGSVVV

-763 NRLLAVQDPPART
+763 NRLLAVQDPLARK
-776 VTDLEGSRSDVDVT
+776 VTDLDGHHSDVDVT
-790 DPGGDRREVDVTD
+790 YPGGERSFI
-803 RGGDRDYTEVTADRL
+803 EVTADRL

-829 EVVPADG
+829 EVVPVDG
-836 RLLQA
+836 RLLGA
-841 ESVEVDESAL
+841 AGVEVDESAL

-863 PTPGVP
+863 PTPGAP

-883 LTGTA
+883 LAGAA
-888 VSLVTATGRGTESR
+888 VSLVTATGRGTETR

-911 IREVGLQAQ
+911 VREVGLNAQ
-920 LARLTRRAMPVS
+920 LSRLTRRAMPVS

-947 AGVRSAVTSGV
+947 VGVRSAVTSGV

-983 LTRSAALV
+983 LTTSSALV

-1019 RVSTVEPAPGFSRVQ
+1019 RVSAVEPAPGCSRQQ
-1034 VLSYAARTGWSSNG
+1034 VLSFAARTGWSSNG

-1059 VDAADT
+1059 VDAAHT
-1065 ESAEMD
+1065 ESAEED
-1071 RRQRD
+1071 RTRRA

-1090 VSGTHLAV
+1090 MSDTHLAV
-1098 KGAPEVLLDAFGAS
+1098 KGAPEVMLEAFGDA
-1112 EDSALAERVESM
+1112 DSALEERVQSM

-1133 VGQRELTPTEAA
+1133 VGERELTPTEAA
-1145 SAGDGPDALARFAER
+1145 GATDDPAVLEKLSAGKLH
-1160 ELEPVGLLGL
+1160 PVGLLGL

-1185 IEQDVGVR
+1185 LDQDVGVR

-1205 IADELGMP
+1205 IAGELGMP
-1213 VTPEQVISGTDW
+1213 VTEDQVISGTDW
-1225 DDLSHREQERAVETC
+1225 DTLPHREQERAVQDRR
-1240 LVFARMSPEHK
+1240 VFARMSPEHK

-1344 IGSVITGRSPLN
+1344 IGSVLTGRSPLN

-1369 LPAAALAVSP
+1369 LPAAALAVSA
-1379 TSHNGVAA
+1379 TNHNGVAVTH
-1387 RGPDE
+1387 GPDE
-1392 AALLRTVAFRGVT
+1392 AALLRTVAFRGAT
-1405 TAAGATAAWAMASL
+1405 TAAGATAAWAMASV
-1419 TGGPRRAS
+1419 TGGPRRAA

-1451 VTTSVGSLAVMVA
+1451 VTTSVGSIAVMVA

-1504 LLART
+1504 LLTRT
-1509 PGLSPRIRELLHTA
+1509 PGISQTIRELLHTA
-1523 GNHDRTLSFADSP
+1523 GNYDRTLSYPASA

-1544 D
+1544 NGATPQPLAPRQ

>member
-1 MLAEAIRPSGG
+1 MRGLASLPS
-12 PVVRQA
+12 
-18 AVARSVA
+18 
-25 ALPARCL
+25 RCVHT
-32 RAGTRAAGVGAAT
+32 GTRAATFGAAA
-45 ALDATLVGTAA
+45 ALDATLVGTAT

-62 VLLRAPAAVSSPSP
+62 VLLKGPAAVSAGAPSP
-76 RAVAASVVGAAREAA
+76 RAVARSVVGVAQEAA
-91 GGTPVRRIG
+91 GGTPVRRCG
-100 SGAGRTW
+100 SGSGRIW
-107 VEVRGLDGPHGP
+107 VEVRGLDGPYGSV
-119 ELAERALSAVR
+119 LAERALSAVR

-136 EAELHRPWSRLV
+136 DAQVHRPWSRIV
-148 VSASPDGPT
+148 VTAGTAAPSP
-157 DETLCRVVAEAETDT
+157 EALCRVVAAAETAAIT
-172 NTEAS
+172 K
-177 EASGQRQRP
+177 ASGQRP
-186 VDLPGDDAVLA
+186 IDLPGDDVVLL
-197 ARAVGAAASTLGFG
+197 ARAIGAAAVSVGLGVA
-211 LALVGRFLRLPR
+211 LAGRVLRLPR
-223 LPAALASGVISVDY
+223 LPAVLASGVISVDY
-237 QPRLRRLVESAVGPD
+237 QPRLRGLVEKAVGPG
-252 AADLLFA
+252 ATDLLFA
-259 AATATA
+259 TATATV

-271 PDSLAIE
+271 PDSLAVE
-278 AARRGA
+278 AALRGA
-284 LVAETW
+284 LVAEAW
-290 SGRRAWQRIEP
+290 SGRRAWQRVEP
-301 TLTAAVDGP
+301 ALPAAVGGP
-310 PRAGWRPDRTT
+310 PPPLPRQVRPT
-321 GPVERYSERAGLV
+321 GPVERYAERAGV
-334 GLVGDVAVGVMTR
+334 AGLAGDVALGALTR
-347 DPAGVGTATLVTAP
+347 NPVNIGTATMVVAP
-361 KATRTARELFAGT
+361 KATRSARELFAST
-374 LGRGLADRHD
+374 LGRGVADRHD
-384 VLPLRPEAL
+384 VLPLHPEAL

-398 VDAVVIDPRILYTPI
+398 VEAVVIDPRALYTPA
-413 LTVSRVRGVPDRD
+413 LTVSRILGVRDRD
-426 RTRVWEAARTAVHR
+426 RTRAWESARTAVQR
-440 GALTPGWHPVTAVP
+440 GVIGPGWHPVNAVP
-454 GAADADPDDADAD
+454 GAAVNEPDDD

-473 PVHDPHASA
+473 SVHDPYASA
-482 VVAEARRARAEVVSV
+482 VVAEARRAQVEVVSV
-497 DDDGLR
+497 DDDALR

-510 RLDPITGS
+510 RLVPLVGS
-518 IDDTLRDAVAHL
+518 IDDTLCHTVTELQREGRA
-530 RRHGSTVAVVA
+530 VAVVA
-541 ADAPQAL
+541 AEAPQAL
-548 ALADVG
+548 GRADVG
-554 IGVTRAA
+554 IGVTRDGA
-561 TPSPWGAHLWA
+561 PPPCGAHLWG

-583 ALPAAR
+583 AIPAAR
-589 TASRRGVQI
+589 TTSRRGIEI
-598 SVQASALGTLLM
+598 SAQASALGTLLM

-622 TAGAAAGLWVGRS
+622 TAGAALGLWMGRS
-635 KARGALS
+635 KARSVLA

-649 PGHEWHA
+649 PAHEWHA
-656 MPTEEV
+656 IPAAEV
-662 RQLLP
+662 RELLP
-667 PPPKDDELSRTTR
+667 PPRRDDHTAQLPKSRY
-680 PRPRRSGPVRRIGRL
+680 SGLATGPARALGRIGV
-695 GGRPVTAGWN
+695 RPVLSAWGL
-705 FLRAV
+705 LRAV
-710 REELDDPLTPVLA
+710 RDELDDPLTPILA

-763 NRLLAVQDPPART
+763 NRLLAVQDAPARKLT
-776 VTDLEGSRSDVDVT
+776 ELGTPYDTGDVADVEA
-790 DPGGDRREVDVTD
+790 DRRYVDIAT
-803 RGGDRDYTEVTADRL
+803 DRL

-836 RLLQA
+836 RLLAA
-841 ESVEVDESAL
+841 EGVEVDESAL
-851 TGESLPVVKQTD
+851 TGESLPVVKQTL
-863 PTPGVP
+863 PTPGAP

-888 VSLVTATGRGTESR
+888 VSLVTATGRGTETR

-911 IREVGLQAQ
+911 VREVGLNAQ
-920 LARLTRRAMPVS
+920 LSRLTRRAMPIS
-932 FGGGAVVTGLGLLRG
+932 FGGGAIVTGIGLLRG

-983 LTRSAALV
+983 LTTSSALV

-1019 RVSTVEPAPGFSRVQ
+1019 RVTAVEPVPGCSRKQ
-1034 VLSYAARTGWSSNG
+1034 VLAYAARTGWSSNG

-1065 ESAEMD
+1065 ESAPDGD
-1071 RRQRD
+1071 RTRQ
-1076 AYLPFRSGRSYAAA
+1076 AYLPFHSGRSYAAA

-1098 KGAPEVLLDAFGAS
+1098 KGAPEVMLESFGAS
-1112 EDSALAERVESM
+1112 DGPLAERVQSM
-1124 AAAGLRVIA
+1124 ATDGLRVIA
-1133 VGQRELTPTEAA
+1133 VGQRNLTAAEAA
-1145 SAGDGPDALARFAER
+1145 AAAEDPDALARLCEHD
-1160 ELEPVGLLGL
+1160 LEPVGLLGL
-1170 SDTPRAD
+1170 ADTPRAD

-1185 IEQDVGVR
+1185 RDQGVGIR
-1193 LITGDHPVTAVA
+1193 LITGDHPVTAIA
-1205 IADELGMP
+1205 IAIELGMP
-1213 VTPEQVISGTDW
+1213 VTPDQVISGIDW
-1225 DDLSHREQERAVETC
+1225 DDLSHREQERAVESC

-1297 AADVVLLDGKV
+1297 AADVVLLDGQV
-1308 GALLD
+1308 GALLE

-1344 IGSVITGRSPLN
+1344 IGSIATGRSPLN

-1369 LPAAALAVSP
+1369 LPAAALAVSA
-1379 TSHNGVAA
+1379 TNHNGNGIAH
-1387 RGPDE
+1387 GPDE
-1392 AALLRTVAFRGVT
+1392 AALLRTVAFRGTT

-1419 TGGPRRAS
+1419 TGGPQRAS

-1451 VTTSVGSLAVMVA
+1451 VTTSVGSLAVMAA

-1472 QFLGCVPLGPLGWA
+1472 QFLGCVPLGPLGWT
-1486 QGFGSAA
+1486 QGLGSAA

-1509 PGLSPRIRELLHTA
+1509 PGISRTIGKVLRT
-1523 GNHDRTLSFADSP
+1523 DRTLSFTTVPGDL
-1536 VDVLASRK
+1536 VDRRK

>member
-1 MLAEAIRPSGG
+1 MFAVVVLPGG
-12 PVVRQA
+12 SVVSA
-18 AVARSVA
+18 TAVARGLA
-25 ALPARCL
+25 AIPGRCL

-45 ALDATLVGTAA
+45 ALDTTVVGAATV
-56 ALGVGS
+56 LGVGS
-62 VLLRAPAAVSSPSP
+62 VLLRAPSSVAAGSPSP
-76 RAVAASVVGAAREAA
+76 RAVARAAAGGLREAA
-91 GGTPVRRIG
+91 GGSPARRFG
-100 SGAGRTW
+100 SGSERTW
-107 VEVRGLDGPHGP
+107 VEVRGLVGPQGP
-119 ELAERALSAVR
+119 EVADRVLSAVR
-130 AAPGVE
+130 TLPGVE
-136 EAELHRPWSRLV
+136 AADVHRPWSRIV
-148 VSASPDGPT
+148 VSAGPDGPSE
-157 DETLCRVVAEAETDT
+157 ETLCRVVDDNDT
-172 NTEAS
+172 ATATKIS
-177 EASGQRQRP
+177 DHRP
-186 VDLPGDDAVLA
+186 IDLPGDDVVLV
-197 ARAVGAAASTLGFG
+197 ARAVGAAAATVGLGVA
-211 LALVGRFLRLPR
+211 LAGRFLRLPR
-223 LPAALASGVISVDY
+223 LPTALASGVVSVDY
-237 QPRLRRLVESAVGPD
+237 QPRLRGWVEKAVGPG
-252 AADLLFA
+252 ATDLLFA
-259 AATATA
+259 TATATV

-271 PDSLAIE
+271 PDSLALD
-278 AARRGA
+278 AALRGA

-290 SGRRAWQRIEP
+290 SARRAWQRVEP
-301 TLTAAVDGP
+301 ALHAAVDGP
-310 PRAGWRPDRTT
+310 PASLPRRVAPT
-321 GPVERYSERAGLV
+321 GLVERYAERAGLA
-334 GLVGDVAVGVMTR
+334 GLVGDVALGAVTR
-347 DPAGVGTATLVTAP
+347 NPASIGIATLVAAP
-361 KATRTARELFAGT
+361 KATRSARELFAAT

-384 VLPLRPEAL
+384 VLPLHPEAL

-398 VDAVVIDPRILYTPI
+398 VDAVVIDPRALYTPQ
-413 LTVSRVRGVPDRD
+413 LTVSRVLGVRDGD
-426 RTRVWEAARTAVHR
+426 RTRVWEAARTAVNQGR
-440 GALTPGWHPVTAVP
+440 LAAGWHPVTAVP
-454 GAADADPDDADAD
+454 GVAGTALDDASDD
-467 ARVLVS
+467 GPRVLVS
-473 PVHDPHASA
+473 PVHDPYASA
-482 VVAEARRARAEVVSV
+482 VVAEARRAQVEVVSV
-497 DDDGLR
+497 DDDALR
-503 SLRNGFD
+503 SLRNGFN
-510 RLDPITGS
+510 RLVPLAGS
-518 IDDTLRDAVAHL
+518 IDDTLREAVTQLQRDGRA
-530 RRHGSTVAVVA
+530 VAVVA
-541 ADAPQAL
+541 AGAPETL
-548 ALADVG
+548 VRADVG
-554 IGVTRAA
+554 VGVTRDGA
-561 TPSPWGAHLWA
+561 PPPWGAHLWA

-583 ALPAAR
+583 AIPAAR
-589 TASRRGVQI
+589 TASRRGIEI
-598 SVQASALGTLLM
+598 SAQASALGTLLL

-615 GSGPESV
+615 GSGPEPV
-622 TAGAAAGLWVGRS
+622 TAGAALGLWVGRS
-635 KARGALS
+635 KARGVLT

-656 MPTEEV
+656 IPAAEV
-662 RQLLP
+662 RELLP
-667 PPPKDDELSRTTR
+667 T
-680 PRPRRSGPVRRIGRL
+680 PRRDDHTTQIPKRRYSGFATTGPARAIGRIGV
-695 GGRPVTAGWN
+695 RPVTTTWH

-710 REELDDPLTPVLA
+710 RDELDDPLTPILA

-763 NRLLAVQDPPART
+763 NRLLAVQDAPARQLT
-776 VTDLEGSRSDVDVT
+776 ELKDAYDPVDAA
-790 DPGGDRREVDVTD
+790 DCGADRRYVDIA
-803 RGGDRDYTEVTADRL
+803 ADRL

-836 RLLQA
+836 RLLAA
-841 ESVEVDESAL
+841 EGVEVDESAL

-888 VSLVTATGRGTESR
+888 VSLVTATGRTTETR

-911 IREVGLQAQ
+911 VREVGLNAQ
-920 LARLTRRAMPVS
+920 LSRLTRRAMPVS
-932 FGGGAVVTGLGLLRG
+932 FGGGGIVTGIGLLRG

-1019 RVSTVEPAPGFSRVQ
+1019 RVSAVEPAPGFTRKQ

-1059 VDAADT
+1059 VDAAD
-1065 ESAEMD
+1065 AEHAHEGEGD
-1071 RRQRD
+1071 RTRQ

-1098 KGAPEVLLDAFGAS
+1098 KGAPEVMLESFGESDGSLAGRVHGMAS
-1112 EDSALAERVESM
+1112 
-1124 AAAGLRVIA
+1124 AGLRVIA
-1133 VGQRELTPTEAA
+1133 VGQRGLSTDEAA
-1145 SAGDGPDALARFAER
+1145 AAAEDPDALARLAER

-1170 SDTPRAD
+1170 ADTPRAD
-1177 AAGLLPAL
+1177 AVGLLPAL
-1185 IEQDVGVR
+1185 LDQDVGVR
-1193 LITGDHPVTAVA
+1193 LITGDHPVTAIA

-1225 DDLSHREQERAVETC
+1225 DDLSHREQERAVEDRR
-1240 LVFARMSPEHK
+1240 VFARMSPEHK

-1289 HGSAPARG
+1289 RGSAPARG

-1344 IGSVITGRSPLN
+1344 IGSAVSGRSPFN
-1356 ARQLLLVNMLTDA
+1356 PRQLLLVNMLTDA

-1379 TSHNGVAA
+1379 TSHNGVAT

-1392 AALLRTVAFRGVT
+1392 AALLRTVAFRGTT

-1451 VTTSVGSLAVMVA
+1451 LTTSVGSLAVMTV

-1493 AATAAA
+1493 AATATA

-1504 LLART
+1504 LIARR
-1509 PGLSPRIRELLHTA
+1509 PGLSPTIRELLHTA
-1523 GNHDRTLSFADSP
+1523 GNHDHTLSFSDSP
-1536 VDVLASRK
+1536 VDVLSGGWK
-1544 D
+1544 E